1 VYGNEFK
8 NVNVIN
14 NVQIIIKVSKLIQK
28 RNV

>member
-1 VYGNEFK
+1 MYGNEFK